1 MILGPIDVGWVWTEG
16 PAPPASTATFY
27 RQIHHRC
34 GFKSLTTQGVVKWME
49 LGSLLLG
56 VLCL

>member
-16 PAPPASTATFY
+16 PAPSAPTTTLY
-27 RQIHHRC
+27 RQIHHRA
-34 GFKSLTTQGVVKWME
+34 GFKALGTTSMKWIE
-49 LGSLLLG
+49 LGVLLLG